1 MREIL
6 TLHDAF
12 AFPGGGEKVAT
23 LFARDAGAD
32 LWTAEYA
39 PGAFEPGYFGDGPP
53 HDLNALANH
62 PLAARISKT
71 LALLRAFA
79 NFPRA
84 KARAAVFS
92 GSLACMA
99 ASRIDAYKIHYC
111 HTPPRILYDQR
122 DFYLSRVRP
131 LKRPVYKAFLAYY
144 ERAFKKALARM
155 DVVAANSKNVQ
166 KRLRDFL
173 GADSEIVHPPC
184 ETEKFP
190 FLAQEDFYLSTARVD
205 GLKRVDVI
213 VEAFAAMPQKKL
225 VVVSGGS
232 ELEKMKRRAESLK
245 NVTILGWV
253 DGKTLARLIG
263 TCVAAIYIPRDEDF
277 GISPVE
283 AMAAGKPVIGVAE
296 GGLLETVVHGETGI
310 LLPPDP
316 TPEDAARAV
325 NALTPEAALT
335 MREAC
340 ERRAAL
346 FDVKIFLQKMRDLIE
361 RAPKR

>member
-23 LFARDAGAD
+23 LLARDLGAD

-39 PGAFEPGYFGDGPP
+39 PGAFEPGYFGDAPP
-53 HDLNALANH
+53 HDLGALAAH
-62 PLAARISKT
+62 PLAAKFSKT
-71 LALLRAFA
+71 LALMRAFA
-79 NFPRA
+79 GFPPSR
-84 KARAAVFS
+84 ARAAVFS
-92 GSLACMA
+92 GSLALMA
-99 ASRIDAYKIHYC
+99 QARIDAYKIHYC

-131 LKRPVYKAFLAYY
+131 AKRPLYRAFLAYY
-144 ERAFKKALARM
+144 ERAFTKALAAM
-155 DVVAANSKNVQ
+155 DVIAANSVNVQ
-166 KRLRDFL
+166 KRLKDFL

-184 ETEKFP
+184 ETGKFS
-190 FLAQEDFYLSTARVD
+190 FLGQEDFYLSTARVD

-213 VEAFAAMPQKKL
+213 VEAFAAMPEKKL

-232 ELEKMKRRAESLK
+232 ELERVKARAETLP

-253 DGKTLARLIG
+253 DGETLTRLIG
-263 TCVAAIYIPRDEDF
+263 TCIAAIYIPRDEDF

-296 GGLLETVVHGETGI
+296 GGLLETVVHDETGV

-316 TPEDAARAV
+316 KPEDAARAV
-325 NALTPEAALT
+325 NALTPQAALA
-335 MREAC
+335 MRQAC
-340 ERRAAL
+340 ERRAAR
-346 FDVKIFLQKMRDLIE
+346 FDVKIFLRKMRDLIE
-361 RAPKR
+361 MAPK